1 MVIIQ
6 LEADEAVAIIAKL
19 NAKGIKLYDLITDTI
34 NRYFPAA
41 HTMDIEK
48 MAEGYKE
55 MGIINLQIA
64 NGDQTG

>member
-6 LEADEAVAIIAKL
+6 LEANEAIAIIAGL
-19 NAKGIKLYDLITDTI
+19 NAKGIDLYDLITYTI

-64 NGDQTG
+64 NGDQKG